1 MSRNR
6 SIDLKMS
13 SDVMQNN
20 HKLCFCRALNET
32 NKDVRL
38 VWLVRVW
45 LAVRLLFKAAP

>member
-20 HKLCFCRALNET
+20 HKLCFCRALNKT
-32 NKDVRL
+32 YRCYVS
-38 VWLVRVW
+38 
-45 LAVRLLFKAAP
+45 LAS